1 MEGALVTLE
10 MAKNLEAPTLHME
23 VSGVYV
29 DIQYT
34 RLFASI
40 ERAKRPTERSEARAL
55 MSTEAPLRALLGT
68 EAPLRALMGTEALL
82 LAHSNLAAPT

>member
-1 MEGALVTLE
+1 MEGSFLMLE
-10 MAKNLEAPTLHME
+10 MAKNLAAATLHVE
-23 VSGVYV
+23 VSGMY
-29 DIQYT
+29 
-34 RLFASI
+34 ASI
-40 ERAKRPTERSEARAL
+40 EGAKRPTERSEARAL